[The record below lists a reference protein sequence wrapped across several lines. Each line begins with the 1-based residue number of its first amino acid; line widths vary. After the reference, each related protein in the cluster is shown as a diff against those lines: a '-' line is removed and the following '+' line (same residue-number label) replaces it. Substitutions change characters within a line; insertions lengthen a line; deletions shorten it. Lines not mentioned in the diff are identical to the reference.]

1 LLWFVSRKFTGKS
14 RVFLISVFFPPKSKL
29 YVISSSVKASN
40 VKVLICYAFGSFFLF
55 FNEKSENFESLLP
68 GNCWNPEKLRYRSN
82 FSLIEISA
90 ILFWYRFASLG
101 YDDRPFQLT
110 LYFLVFSYSPTLD
123 VLCVNANF
131 SAKFLSNS
139 VLESKNFIL
148 NILLFGP
155 HPAIQNWFNWAY
167 EKPAN
172 SWQISDLT
180 CCSFAWFSTLLS
192 DCLHFLD

>member
-1 LLWFVSRKFTGKS
+1 MLFAVFFFSSMKKVRILSLYCLEIAGIQKNSGIDRIFLLLKFLQS
-14 RVFLISVFFPPKSKL
+14 VLISVCIAWLRRPSLPTHSLF
-29 YVISSSVKASN
+29 
-40 VKVLICYAFGSFFLF
+40 LILF
-55 FNEKSENFESLLP
+55 F
-68 GNCWNPEKLRYRSN
+68 R
-82 FSLIEISA
+82 
-90 ILFWYRFASLG
+90 
-101 YDDRPFQLT
+101 
-110 LYFLVFSYSPTLD
+110 PTLD

-139 VLESKNFIL
+139 VLESKNLIL

-155 HPAIQNWFNWAY
+155 HPAIQNWFNQAF

-192 DCLHFLD
+192 DC